1 MSTPL
6 EALFGSEQ
14 AHTVSMTSSS
24 NHWIVVHLK
33 AAEQEERTVTVET
46 AAGSLEGQVETGIAD
61 TGAES
66 SASVETSKETE
77 NATTKTP
84 ETKTFHKVNDTNYKC
99 SYKRLP
105 KQQKHQKQ
113 PPRTQTTTAHT
124 HAWVP
129 VTKKGSS

>member
-1 MSTPL
+1 MKL
-6 EALFGSEQ
+6 ELP
-14 AHTVSMTSSS
+14 
-24 NHWIVVHLK
+24 
-33 AAEQEERTVTVET
+33 
-46 AAGSLEGQVETGIAD
+46 D

-99 SYKRLP
+99 CLTKAPETTKASETTPPHTKLP
-105 KQQKHQKQ
+105 
-113 PPRTQTTTAHT
+113 TAHT